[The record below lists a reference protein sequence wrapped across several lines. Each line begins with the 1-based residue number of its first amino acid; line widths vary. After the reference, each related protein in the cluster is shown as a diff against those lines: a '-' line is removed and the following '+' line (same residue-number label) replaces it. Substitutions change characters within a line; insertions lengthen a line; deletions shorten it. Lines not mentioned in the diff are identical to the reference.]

1 MKYTFVLHTT
11 INNSIT
17 IHVNSD
23 TTTKELHELFLRQLE
38 IYTVF
43 KKKEILDIFAQD
55 NFSNNVLSFPK
66 TDDTLKSYIENYRD
80 YYPLS
85 GVVKNTYNLYV
96 IDMMYNER
104 ISRDF
109 CINPQSKTIKTIK
122 TNYMG
127 DLLYS
132 VKDCFHLKLKQ
143 S

>member
-17 IHVNSD
+17 ICVNSD
-23 TTTKELHELFLRQLE
+23 ITTKELHELFLRQLE
-38 IYTVF
+38 INTVF

-66 TDDTLKSYIENYRD
+66 TDDILKNYIENYRD

-85 GVVKNTYNLYV
+85 GFVKNKYNLYV
-96 IDMMYNER
+96 IDIMYNEH
-104 ISRDF
+104 ISRNF
-109 CINPQSKTIKTIK
+109 CINPRSKIIK
-122 TNYMG
+122 TNYM
-127 DLLYS
+127 DDFLYS

>member
-17 IHVNSD
+17 ICVNSD
-23 TTTKELHELFLRQLE
+23 ITTKELHELFLRQLE
-38 IYTVF
+38 INTVF

-66 TDDTLKSYIENYRD
+66 TDDILKNYIENYRD

-85 GVVKNTYNLYV
+85 GVVKNKYNLYV
-96 IDMMYNER
+96 IDIMYNEHIR
-104 ISRDF
+104 RNF
-109 CINPQSKTIKTIK
+109 CINPRSKIIK
-122 TNYMG
+122 TNYM
-127 DLLYS
+127 DDFLYS